1 MTKFPRARTDQLL
14 VQELT
19 DETLVYDLERNRA
32 HCLNRSAA
40 LIWKR
45 CDGRT
50 SVRDI
55 SRSVSRELDSRI
67 DENAVWFAI
76 SQFNKDHL
84 LAQELPLP
92 AAVASSGMNRRRMMR
107 TLGIA
112 AAVAVPL
119 VTSIVAP
126 TAVQAVSCLPDGDSC
141 TSSSQCCSGLCS
153 SGTCGGVGT

>member
-1 MTKFPRARTDQLL
+1 MDQLV

-40 LIWKR
+40 VIWKH
-45 CDGRT
+45 CDGKT
-50 SVRDI
+50 SIRDI
-55 SRSVSRELDSRI
+55 SLTVSRELGGKI
-67 DENAVWFAI
+67 DEGGVWFAI

-84 LAQELPLP
+84 LVQEFPLP
-92 AAVASSGMNRRRMMR
+92 AAVASSGMNRRRMIR

-141 TSSSQCCSGLCS
+141 TSSSQCCSGLCE
-153 SGTCGGVGT
+153 SGPCGGGGI

>member
-1 MTKFPRARTDQLL
+1 MTKLPRARTDQLL

-45 CDGRT
+45 CDGKT
-50 SVRDI
+50 SIRDI
-55 SRSVSRELDSRI
+55 SRSVSRELESRI
-67 DENAVWFAI
+67 DERTVWYAI
-76 SQFNKDHL
+76 SQFNKDQL
-84 LAQELPLP
+84 LMEELPLP
-92 AAVASSGMNRRRMMR
+92 GTAAKSMNRRQMVR
-107 TLGIA
+107 TLGVA

-126 TAVQAVSCLPDGDSC
+126 TAVQAVSCLPTGDAC
-141 TSSSQCCSGLCS
+141 TGGAQCCSGSCNN
-153 SGTCGGVGT
+153 GTCL